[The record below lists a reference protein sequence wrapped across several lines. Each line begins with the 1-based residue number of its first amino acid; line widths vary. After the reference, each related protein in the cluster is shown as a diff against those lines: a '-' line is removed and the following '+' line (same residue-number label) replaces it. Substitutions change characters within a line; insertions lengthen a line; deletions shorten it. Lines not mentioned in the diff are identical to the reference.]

1 MKIKDFGVE
10 IWMNLYENN
19 CTYNLAETCV
29 ESLTLDELLDMSGKK
44 EEILQELLD
53 MQLNYGDIEGSEAL
67 RKHILKLYNTIEDIE
82 RVTITHGAIGGNALS
97 IFTLVE
103 PGDHV
108 ISVLPTYQQHYS
120 IPEAYGAD
128 VDILQLKPEDNFLPS
143 LDELRRLVRPET
155 KLICINN
162 PNNPT
167 GSLMDEAYLKEIV
180 EIAKSCDA
188 YILCDE
194 VYRGLNHDG
203 DYYTTSIVD
212 LYDKGVATSSMS
224 KTYSLAGL
232 RLGWV
237 VGPENFV
244 EEVNRRRD
252 YNTISC
258 GKIDDRLAVV
268 AMENREKIL
277 TRNRAIIHKNIGLL
291 DGWIAKEPKL
301 SYIRPKAGTTAF
313 IKYDLDMSS
322 EDFCVKLL
330 EEKGVM
336 LVPGAALHMEG
347 YLRIGYAYSPKVFKI
362 GLEKISEFLAEQG

>member
-19 CTYNLAETCV
+19 CQYNLAETCV
-29 ESLTLDELLDMSGKK
+29 ESLTLNELLELSGRK
-44 EEILQELLD
+44 ESILKDLLE
-53 MQLNYGDIEGSEAL
+53 MQLNYGDIEGSVDL
-67 RKHILKLYNTIEDIE
+67 RTHLLDLYQTVEDIE
-82 RVTITHGAIGGNALS
+82 RITITHGAIGGNALS

-128 VDILQLKPEDNFLPS
+128 VDILQLRPENNFLPS
-143 LDELRRLVRPET
+143 LDELKALVRPET

-167 GSLMDEAYLKEIV
+167 GALMDEDHLKAIV

-237 VGPENFV
+237 VGPHDFIEA
-244 EEVNRRRD
+244 VNRRRD

-277 TRNRAIIHKNIGLL
+277 VRNRAIIHRNIGLL
-291 DGWIAKEPKL
+291 DEWVAREPKL
-301 SYIRPKAGTTAF
+301 SYVKPKAGTTAF
-313 IKYDLDMSS
+313 VKYDFDMPS
-322 EDFCVKLL
+322 EDFCKRLL

-336 LVPGAALHMEG
+336 LVPGTALHMEG
-347 YLRIGYAYSPKVFKI
+347 YLRIGYAYSPKVFKL
-362 GLEKISEFLAEQG
+362 GLEKISEFLSELD